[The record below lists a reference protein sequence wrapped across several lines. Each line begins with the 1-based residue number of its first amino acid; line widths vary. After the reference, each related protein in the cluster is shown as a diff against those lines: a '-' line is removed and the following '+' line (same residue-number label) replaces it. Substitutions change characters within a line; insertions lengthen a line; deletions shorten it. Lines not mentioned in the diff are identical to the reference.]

1 MEVERLSSDDN
12 GIYGCTEN
20 KRLTKPM
27 KNLFRL
33 MLLCAASCVAFSA
46 CSDDDDHAVTLTP
59 SIVVG
64 TWDVT
69 YAELDGQSADVPEGY
84 IYMTLRADGTY
95 RTVMFSDYYVGTYRL
110 QGNTVVGTTPDPI
123 TEYYRFVRLSGNDAE
138 IDYSN
143 SEGLKMKFRATK
155 RR

>member
-1 MEVERLSSDDN
+1 
-12 GIYGCTEN
+12 
-20 KRLTKPM
+20 M
-27 KNLFRL
+27 KQVFKM
-33 MLLCAASCVAFSA
+33 MLLCAASWMVFSA
-46 CSDDDDHAVTLTP
+46 CSDDDDRAVMLTP

-69 YAELDGQSADVPEGY
+69 YAEMDGQSTDVPEGY
-84 IYMTLRADGTY
+84 IYMTLKEDGSY
-95 RTVMFSDYYVGTYRL
+95 RIVLFSDYYVGTYKL
-110 QGNTVVGTTPDPI
+110 QGDTVVGTTLDPI
-123 TEYYRFVRLSGNDAE
+123 TEYFRFARLSGNDAE